1 MPKPATI
8 RQARYDAA
16 HTSRVGLKL
25 HNDLDAD
32 ILARLAW
39 AKDREGMQGKGA
51 GTETGDPRTRG
62 YQHYHESLR
71 PRDGGDQAP
80 PDGRGGGHA
89 LKNRVFSDPC
99 FQKA

>member
-32 ILARLAW
+32 ILDRLAW
-39 AKDREGMQGKGA
+39 AKDREGMQGYIKRLIRA
-51 GTETGDPRTRG
+51 DIAE
-62 YQHYHESLR
+62 YQ
-71 PRDGGDQAP
+71 QT
-80 PDGRGGGHA
+80 
-89 LKNRVFSDPC
+89 KTV
-99 FQKA
+99 